1 MVDSVKPQISKRNI
15 CILYFSWTWDSTN
28 KIEGKYPYFIGKSY
42 RSPLINDN
50 LTLTQDFDFNNSNLQ
65 KTLPYV
71 VDEEF
76 GDNDFIIESN
86 ETIRQLSTIES
97 VTRGDVDSLT
107 ILDGGS
113 GYKVGDN
120 VEFDNSNTDGSGFT
134 AVVDE
139 IVGIG
144 ISRIDTNLTRFED
157 SVFVWK
163 NSDEVVANF
172 LPFIELKNNSVSVSG
187 LSTTILNLSN
197 SFSVGVSTNS
207 TGLAKTMNL
216 GSTNGII
223 EDIFV
228 TDIPN
233 TVSVGGSLRVGQEL
247 LRVLNVYDIR
257 KVIRVKK

>member
-1 MVDSVKPQISKRNI
+1 M
-15 CILYFSWTWDSTN
+15 
-28 KIEGKYPYFIGKSY
+28 
-42 RSPLINDN
+42 INDN
-50 LTLTQDFDFNNSNLQ
+50 LTLTQDFDFNNSNLLRN
-65 KTLPYV
+65 TLPYN

-97 VTRGDVDSLT
+97 VTRGNIDSLS

-113 GYKVGDN
+113 GYKVGDT
-120 VEFDNSNTDGSGFT
+120 VVFDDSNTDGSGFS
-134 AVVDE
+134 AVVEE

-144 ISRIDTNLTRFED
+144 ISRIDTNLTRFEN

-163 NSDEVVANF
+163 NSEEVVANY
-172 LPFIELKNNSVSVSG
+172 LPYIELKNQDSISVSG

-197 SFSVGVSTNS
+197 SFSIGVSTNS
-207 TGLAKTMNL
+207 IGLAKTMNL

-223 EDIFV
+223 EDIYV

-233 TVSVGGSLRVGQEL
+233 TVSVGGSLRIGQEL
-247 LRVLNVYDIR
+247 LRVLNLYDVR
-257 KVIRVKK
+257 KVIRVQRNEAGAIGIAHTAGSKIDVLNNRITIPVKTQKFESKVNDIV

>member
-1 MVDSVKPQISKRNI
+1 MCIRDRYAYFTSVGLGTQ
-15 CILYFSWTWDSTN
+15 TN

-50 LTLTQDFDFNNSNLQ
+50 LTLTQDFDFNNSNLLRN
-65 KTLPYV
+65 TLPYV

-157 SVFVWK
+157 
-163 NSDEVVANF
+163 
-172 LPFIELKNNSVSVSG
+172 
-187 LSTTILNLSN
+187 LSLIH
-197 SFSVGVSTNS
+197 
-207 TGLAKTMNL
+207 
-216 GSTNGII
+216 I
-223 EDIFV
+223 
-228 TDIPN
+228 
-233 TVSVGGSLRVGQEL
+233 
-247 LRVLNVYDIR
+247 
-257 KVIRVKK
+257 